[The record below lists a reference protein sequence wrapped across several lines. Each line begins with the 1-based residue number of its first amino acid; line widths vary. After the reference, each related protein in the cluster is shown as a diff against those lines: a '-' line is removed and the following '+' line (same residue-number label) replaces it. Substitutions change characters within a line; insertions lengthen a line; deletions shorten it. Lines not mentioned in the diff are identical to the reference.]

1 MIQKNTS
8 VYILSLG
15 VQLILTAEDL
25 NINYPY
31 LRYSKGRSTYLI
43 RITSILYFI
52 PYLNYILTL
61 QEN

>member
-15 VQLILTAEDL
+15 VQLILTTEDL